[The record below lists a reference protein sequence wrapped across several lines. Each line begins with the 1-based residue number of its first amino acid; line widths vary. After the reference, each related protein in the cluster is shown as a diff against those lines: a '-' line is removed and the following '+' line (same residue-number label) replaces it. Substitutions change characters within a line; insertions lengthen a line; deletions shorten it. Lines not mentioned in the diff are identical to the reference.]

1 MKKNLLLLK
10 GLLEL
15 EKQKFINT
23 KFNMKNVYID
33 KLNNIIN
40 KYINTDHSTIQM
52 KPVDVNDN
60 IYIDFGKDRN
70 DKDSKFQVDDHVKIS
85 KYKNIFAKCYTPNWS
100 EVFCN

>member
-1 MKKNLLLLK
+1 MKA
-10 GLLEL
+10 
-15 EKQKFINT
+15 
-23 KFNMKNVYID
+23 VYID
-33 KLNNIIN
+33 KLNNIVN

-85 KYKNIFAKCYTPNWS
+85 KYKNIFAKCYTPKVILKMTVLKLFSFSANQQIS
-100 EVFCN
+100 